1 MNKEEDW
8 KEISRKIIRAICLM
22 DTKNKRQEKIKI
34 KILLFAYKYF
44 DNEEIFNNSNI
55 LLNNYKDE
63 IKRVKKKR

>member
-8 KEISRKIIRAICLM
+8 KEITRKIIRSICLM
-22 DTKNKRQEKIKI
+22 ETENKRQEKIKI

-44 DNEEIFNNSNI
+44 DNEEIFSKSNK

>member
-8 KEISRKIIRAICLM
+8 KEISRKIIRSICLM
-22 DTKNKRQEKIKI
+22 ETENKRQEKIKI
-34 KILLFAYKYF
+34 KILLFAYTYF